1 MAKSFLRQNG
11 KKKFKDSAE
20 NSVRGI
26 AIYMQQ
32 WIWGTTMA
40 YGSSFFLI
48 FFYNYDFRAINV
60 MVCDRGGATL
70 KQG

>member
-1 MAKSFLRQNG
+1 ME

-32 WIWGTTMA
+32 WIWGTTMV
-40 YGSSFFLI
+40 YGSSFF
-48 FFYNYDFRAINV
+48 
-60 MVCDRGGATL
+60 
-70 KQG
+70 